1 MCIESNLK
9 PVKLPS
15 CVHTVYSASEGDSN
29 SEATREY
36 STAVDKLGCLSL
48 SSLAVICLIHTKIG
62 RDAEIYFCDYAYIK
76 IAFNASIQIYSIPVV
91 IGVLVSHLQADPAQ
105 RFTNPFKSRIARA
118 K

>member
-1 MCIESNLK
+1 MYILYTW
-9 PVKLPS
+9 PVKAIVILKTLGSIP
-15 CVHTVYSASEGDSN
+15 AAG
-29 SEATREY
+29 
-36 STAVDKLGCLSL
+36 KLVCLSP
-48 SSLAVICLIHTKIG
+48 SSLAVISLIHTKTG

-105 RFTNPFKSRIARA
+105 RFTNPFESRIARA